1 MPIINSNTPAYR
13 PQKPLEVDWDN
24 WRGGFNNLLRA
35 TELKPNELAQ
45 ADNITLTGA
54 GVPTG
59 RWGTVKY
66 FEANATGTIR
76 GFGLFAT
83 GASVSEI
90 LALTDE
96 GYICKNTSTGCSR
109 VNGASYVS
117 GSKIYAEQLGGKTYI
132 VSKTAPMT
140 EYDGSTLKVY
150 ATLPKI
156 TGLLATNVSGV
167 TGPSQYSWK
176 IIALGANGGTTE
188 GSEPITLP
196 NLPFDLGN
204 TRVRVTWNPA
214 TGGSITGYEIYRGT
228 LGNERFLASVDNTST
243 SYLDTGEPTSN
254 TLVVPI
260 INTTG
265 GVKARFIKKV
275 GDRLA
280 IVPEDDPTK
289 LMISGRY
296 PYNNDFSF
304 INGGGYVYVDPKSG
318 QEITG
323 IDVQMGSD
331 KIIVFKDDSSYQV
344 TLSTA
349 TLGNYVL
356 LDPIVQQLS
365 SLVGCSSFDSI
376 KTVENDVFYFGRKG
390 LYVIGYEPN
399 FLNIIR
405 TNEVSLRIRPYLDT
419 LNDTDYKNCCAMYVD
434 NKYILSFPERKEI
447 IVYDRERGAF
457 LGIWKLPYGISKMI
471 KFVDDSGTEK
481 WVLGSNESNQVY
493 NFEPSV
499 NSDDGTTIAKTIRL
513 KKEQFNSWALLKIIQ
528 LFYIQFRNITGSVS
542 VNIILEDRKGTSYTA
557 KTFNISGSEIAG
569 TSGYGCDTYGS
580 VAYGLTNATVSVSN
594 EETLRWATL
603 YKECRLLQVEIICDD
618 PNSNFELLSVR
629 ITANSQGEGQL
640 SSSLKV

>member
-1 MPIINSNTPAYR
+1 MPILDTR
-13 PQKPLEVDWDN
+13 PPSYKPQRSLEADWDN

-35 TELKPNELAQ
+35 TELKANELAQ
-45 ADNITLTGA
+45 ADNIMLTGS

-59 RWGTVKY
+59 RWGTMKS
-66 FEANATGTIR
+66 FEANATGTVR
-76 GFGLFAT
+76 GFALFAT
-83 GASVSEI
+83 GASISE
-90 LALTDE
+90 LLTLTDE
-96 GYICKNTSTGCSR
+96 GYICKKNNSGCTT
-109 VNGASYVS
+109 VTGASFPS

-132 VSKTAPMT
+132 VSKTSPLT
-140 EYDGSTLKVY
+140 EYNGSILKVY

-156 TGLLATNVSGV
+156 SGVLATNISGVSG
-167 TGPSQYSWK
+167 TNQYSWK
-176 IIALGANGGTTE
+176 VIALGANGGTTE
-188 GSEPITLP
+188 GSNPITLP
-196 NLPFDLGN
+196 NLPYDLGT

-214 TGGSITGYEIYRGT
+214 TGGSISGYEIYRGT
-228 LGNERFLASVDNTST
+228 LGNERFLASVDSSST
-243 SYLDTGEPTSN
+243 SYVDTGEPTSN
-254 TLVVPI
+254 TLTVPI
-260 INTTG
+260 LNSTG
-265 GVKARFIKKV
+265 GIKARFIKKV

-280 IVPEDDPTK
+280 IVPEEDPTK

-304 INGGGYVYVDPKSG
+304 INGGGYVYIDPKSG

-356 LDPIVQQLS
+356 LDPQVQQLS

-376 KTVENDVFYFGRKG
+376 QTVENDVFYFGRKG

-419 LNDTDYKNCCAMYVD
+419 LNDSDYRNCSAMYVD
-434 NKYILSFPERKEI
+434 NKYILSFPDRKEM

-471 KFVDDSGTEK
+471 SYVDDTGTEK
-481 WVLGSNESNQVY
+481 WVLGSNNDNSIY
-493 NFEPSV
+493 TFEPSV
-499 NSDDGTTIAKTIRL
+499 NSDDGTTISKTIRL
-513 KKEQFNSWALLKIIQ
+513 KKEYFNSWALLKIIQ
-528 LFYIQFRNITGSVS
+528 LFYIQFRNIIGSVS
-542 VNIILEDRKGTSYTA
+542 VNILLEDRKGNTSTA
-557 KTFNISGSEIAG
+557 KTFTITGSEIAG
-569 TSGYGCDTYGS
+569 TSGFGCDTWGTTPF
-580 VAYGLTNATVSVSN
+580 GLTEATVSVSS
-594 EETLRWATL
+594 EEALRWATL

>member
-1 MPIINSNTPAYR
+1 MVALGTNAPSYK
-13 PQKPLEVDWDN
+13 PQRPLEVDWDN

-45 ADNITLTGA
+45 ADNVMLNGS

-59 RWGTVKY
+59 RWGSLQY
-66 FEANATGTIR
+66 FEANATGSVR

-83 GASVSEI
+83 GASVSE
-90 LALTDE
+90 LLTLTDE
-96 GYICKNTSTGCSR
+96 GYICKKTSSGCVR
-109 VNGASYVS
+109 VNGASYAS
-117 GSKIYAEQLGGKTYI
+117 GSKVYAEQLGGKTFF
-132 VSKTAPMT
+132 VSSNAPMT
-140 EYDGSTLKVY
+140 EYDGSILKVY

-156 TGLLATNVSGV
+156 TGLAATNISGISG
-167 TGPSQYSWK
+167 TNEYSWK
-176 IIALGANGGTTE
+176 VIALGANGGTTE
-188 GSEPITLP
+188 GSQAITLP
-196 NLPFDLGN
+196 NLPFDLS
-204 TRVRVTWNPA
+204 TTQVRVTWNPA

-228 LGNERFLASVDNTST
+228 LGNERFIGSVGSSST
-243 SYLDTGEPTSN
+243 TYIDTGEQTSN
-254 TLVVPI
+254 TLQVPI
-260 INTTG
+260 LNTTG
-265 GVKARFIKKV
+265 GIKARFIKKV
-275 GDRLA
+275 GDRIA

-289 LMISGRY
+289 LLISGRY
-296 PYNNDFSF
+296 PYNSDFSF
-304 INGGGYVYVDPKSG
+304 INGGGYVYIDPKSG

-356 LDPIVQQLS
+356 LDPQVQQLS

-419 LNDTDYKNCCAMYVD
+419 LNDNDYRNCSAMYVD
-434 NKYILSFPERKEI
+434 NKYILSFPDRKEM

-457 LGIWKLPYGISKMI
+457 LGIWKMPYGISKMI
-471 KFVDDSGTEK
+471 KYVDDSGTEK
-481 WVLGSNESNQVY
+481 WVLGSNIDNKVY

-499 NSDDGTTIAKTIRL
+499 NSDNGTTITKTIRL

-528 LFYIQFRNITGSVS
+528 LFYIQFRNITGSVN
-542 VNIILEDRKGTSYTA
+542 VNILLEDRKGKTYTA
-557 KTFNISGSEIAG
+557 KTFTISGSEIAG
-569 TSGYGCDTYGS
+569 TSGYGCDTWGT
-580 VAYGLTNATVSVSN
+580 VAYGLTNAEVSVSN
-594 EETLRWATL
+594 EEALRWATL
-603 YKECRLLQVEIICDD
+603 YKECRLLQVEIVCSQA
-618 PNSNFELLSVR
+618 NSNFELLSVR